1 MTGCV
6 ALIVAS
12 GRGQRF
18 GSGVPKQ
25 YVPLGGAPLLR
36 HALERFAHHPKISG
50 VRVVIHPDDRMFYDE
65 AAAGLDLMPPVTGG
79 ETRQD
84 SGRLGLESLLAA
96 APDYV
101 LIHDGAR
108 PLIKPEVIGRV
119 IDALDHRD
127 GALPALPV
135 ADTLKRVEE
144 GKVGETVNR
153 QGLYRAQ
160 TPQGFRFEA
169 ILAAHRR
176 FSGQAMTDDA
186 AVAEAAGLAV
196 TVVEGDEGNI
206 KVTTQDDLARAEGRL
221 LGTLRPRIGMGF
233 DVHRLEPVSAAG
245 HAGLVLMGL
254 SLPEPYRMIGHS
266 DADVGLHAV
275 TDALLG
281 ALALGDIGSHFPP
294 DDPKWKGA
302 DSAIFLCHAVEEVV
316 GAGGLIEHV
325 DATLI
330 CERPKVGPYRKAMT
344 ERLAALLR
352 IPESRVSIKA
362 TTTERLGFTGR
373 GEGVAAQ
380 AVATVLFPS

>member
-18 GSGVPKQ
+18 GSGMPKQ
-25 YVPLGGAPLLR
+25 YVPLCGAPLLR
-36 HALERFAHHPKISG
+36 HALERFALHPKVSG
-50 VRVVIHPDDRMFYDE
+50 VRAVIHPDDRKLYDE

-79 ETRQD
+79 ETRQE

-96 APDYV
+96 APDNV
-101 LIHDGAR
+101 LIHDAAR
-108 PLIKPEVIGRV
+108 PLIKPEVIDRV
-119 IDALDHRD
+119 IEALDHQE
-127 GALPALPV
+127 GALPVLPV

-144 GKVGETVNR
+144 GRVGETVDR
-153 QGLYRAQ
+153 RGLYRAQ
-160 TPQGFRFEA
+160 TPQGFRFDA

-196 TVVEGDEGNI
+196 AVVEGDEGNI
-206 KVTTQDDLARAEGRL
+206 KVTTRDDLARAEGRL
-221 LGTLRPRIGMGF
+221 LGTLRPRTGMGF
-233 DVHRLEPVSAAG
+233 DVHRLEPVSAAD

-266 DADVGLHAV
+266 DADVGLHAI

-281 ALALGDIGSHFPP
+281 ALAIGDIGSHFPP

-302 DSAIFLCHAVEEVV
+302 DSAIFLCHAVEEVI

-344 ERLAALLR
+344 ERLAALLG
-352 IPESRVSIKA
+352 IPEGRISIKA

-373 GEGVAAQ
+373 GEGMAAQ
-380 AVATVLFPS
+380 AVATVLLPS